1 MRNAS
6 HTVLQE
12 KALALSRGTE
22 ILIRGKGTQD
32 LFRHSLIFLTL
43 PSLCITAELHIGGSH
58 YGCGRGIS
66 ICIRYLR
73 IIEVPICHS
82 VLRKM
87 AENHVTDIEGLLQI
101 FPTAGLAVHHGISVE
116 SPCLASRPGG
126 VVRIALNRVL
136 APHATIRIHI
146 VHKMPCG
153 VVLAEMVGHGRVG
166 MILSNTVQ
174 RVAGKHLRGDSVMFL
189 MTIVFIAV
197 AILSLIASRLLMYH
211 IKKYFDINYL
221 EYILWCTLEI
231 VTICGLYTGI
241 TMSIDLPAGETI
253 LKVFGRSLLYGTI
266 ALGVPYLISGM
277 YFAIIDKNNTIRLMS
292 YENVVTDEPV
302 KPESQMSKITLFDN
316 SGSLKLSLNPD
327 SLYYIES
334 DDNYIKVWYTDSKG
348 ELKQYML
355 RCRLKTVEESFK
367 GVGLVRCNRKYIVNI
382 NKVATLRKES
392 EGYILDL
399 ANEAIQPLPVTKTYT
414 DNVLSYFTEV
424 QPLLDPI
431 EE

>member
-1 MRNAS
+1 MF
-6 HTVLQE
+6 LKDKIPGYLLGKYQ
-12 KALALSRGTE
+12 LIGT
-22 ILIRGKGTQD
+22 
-32 LFRHSLIFLTL
+32 
-43 PSLCITAELHIGGSH
+43 ITF
-58 YGCGRGIS
+58 
-66 ICIRYLR
+66 
-73 IIEVPICHS
+73 S
-82 VLRKM
+82 VLF
-87 AENHVTDIEGLLQI
+87 AVVFLNIYIPFSDTAWFGL
-101 FPTAGLAVHHGISVE
+101 
-116 SPCLASRPGG
+116 
-126 VVRIALNRVL
+126 
-136 APHATIRIHI
+136 
-146 VHKMPCG
+146 
-153 VVLAEMVGHGRVG
+153 
-166 MILSNTVQ
+166 
-174 RVAGKHLRGDSVMFL
+174 GDSVMFL

-221 EYILWCTLEI
+221 EYILWCTFEI

-302 KPESQMSKITLFDN
+302 KPESQMNKITLFDN